1 MPVQPNLISV
11 CSYNMDSTER
21 RQHITTRDN
30 PNRVNDYVITL
41 NAPLTRTKRRVCL
54 RYIPDKLV
62 LDTQALDQYF
72 TALLNDP
79 AHPVEQIATYLLEDI
94 NNELVARWVQV
105 RVSEGE
111 HEEHLHT
118 VVMEDRQ
125 PQWDNP
131 HLLNRLEKI

>member
-1 MPVQPNLISV
+1 
-11 CSYNMDSTER
+11 MDSTER
-21 RQHITTRDN
+21 RQHIATRDN

-41 NAPLTRTKRRVCL
+41 NTPCAEGKRQICL

-62 LDTQALDQYF
+62 FDTSAFERYF
-72 TALLNDP
+72 LALLEDP
-79 AHPVEQIATYLLEDI
+79 ACPIEQIATHLLEDI

-111 HEEHLHT
+111 NAQQLHT

-131 HLLNRLEKI
+131 HLLNRLERI